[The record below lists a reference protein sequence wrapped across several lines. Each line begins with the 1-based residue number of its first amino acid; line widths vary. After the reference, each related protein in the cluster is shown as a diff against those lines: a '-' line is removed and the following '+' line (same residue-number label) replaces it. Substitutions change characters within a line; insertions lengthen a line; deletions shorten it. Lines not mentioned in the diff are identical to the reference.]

1 MTAIGFVGLGTMGGP
16 IAGRLLA
23 AGHVVYATNR
33 TQSKAEPLVR
43 RGLIWRDSPREVAEQ
58 AEVVFSMVTDNAA
71 LEAITRGPRGIL
83 AGIRSGSVY
92 VDMSTV
98 SPGASRELAALV
110 REHDAVML
118 DAPVSGS
125 VPAAEAGSL
134 AIMVGGARA
143 AFARVEPL
151 LRELGQTVTYVGANG
166 KALTMKLAV
175 NISLAAQMIAFS
187 EGVMLAER
195 GGIDPRL
202 AIEMLGASAVGSP
215 MLQARGPLLLDR
227 PPEAW
232 FDIELM
238 QKDLRL
244 ALEQG
249 RATAVPLPSAEHANE
264 LLTEARAL
272 GYGGQ
277 DIVAV
282 YDVLAQLGR
291 REKTAA

>member
-1 MTAIGFVGLGTMGGP
+1 MTAIGFVGLGAMGGP

-23 AGHVVYATNR
+23 SGHVVYATNR
-33 TQSKAEPLVR
+33 TQSKAKPLVR
-43 RGLIWRDSPREVAEQ
+43 RGLIWRDSPREVADQ
-58 AEVVFSMVTDNAA
+58 AEVVFSMVTDTAA
-71 LEAITRGPRGIL
+71 LEAITRGPQGIL
-83 AGIRSGSVY
+83 AGIRTGSVY

-98 SPGASRELAALV
+98 SPDASRELAALV
-110 REHDAVML
+110 HERDAVML

-125 VPAAEAGSL
+125 VPAAQAGSL

-143 AFARVEPL
+143 AFTRVEPL
-151 LRELGQTVTYVGANG
+151 LRELAHTVTHVGANG
-166 KALTMKLAV
+166 KALTMKLAI

-187 EGVMLAER
+187 EGVLLAER

-202 AIEMLGASAVGSP
+202 AIEVLGTSAVGSP
-215 MLQARGPLLLDR
+215 MLRARAPSLLDR

-244 ALEQG
+244 ALEQA
-249 RATAVPLPSAEHANE
+249 RALQVPLPSAESANE
-264 LLTEARAL
+264 LLTEARSL
-272 GYGGQ
+272 GYGRQ

-282 YDVLAQLGR
+282 YDVLAQLAR
-291 REKTAA
+291 RERAAA